1 MNTKAANAIEVKNL
15 TVNIGAKKIL
25 DDVSLTIKPG
35 DICVVMG
42 PNGSGKSTLSNVLM
56 GHPSYEVV
64 SGRILFN
71 GTDITEKKPEE
82 RAALGLFMTF
92 QSPREIAGVDFYPF
106 LFDAYKFLQ
115 IARAEKT
122 ISVFDFKKKLD
133 KEIAALKIADDWS
146 RRYLNQGFS
155 GGEKK
160 KAEMLQLALFQPSFA
175 IFDEIDSGLDVD
187 ALKVVGRA
195 MKKFKKPDTGALIVT
210 HYLRILEEIEPDQV
224 VVMSAGRIIKTGGPE
239 LARRLEK
246 EGFEKIVAQ
255 AGGSNKTVAQK

>member
-1 MNTKAANAIEVKNL
+1 MNTLEVKNL
-15 TVNIGAKKIL
+15 TVKIGEKRIL
-25 DDVSLTIKPG
+25 DNVSLTIKKG
-35 DICVVMG
+35 ATCVIMG

-56 GHPSYEVV
+56 GHPSYAVV
-64 SGRILFN
+64 SGRIIFN
-71 GTDITEKKPEE
+71 GADITEKKPEE

-115 IARAEKT
+115 AARQEPAV
-122 ISVFDFKKKLD
+122 SVFDFKKKLD
-133 KEIAALKIADDWS
+133 KAIAALKIGDDWS

-160 KAEMLQLALFQPSFA
+160 KAEMLQLALFQPTFA

-195 MKKFKKPDTGALIVT
+195 MKKFKKPDTGVLIVT

-246 EGFEKIVAQ
+246 EGFAKIIAK
-255 AGGSNKTVAQK
+255 N

>member
-1 MNTKAANAIEVKNL
+1 MNTLEVKNL
-15 TVNIGAKKIL
+15 SVNIGDKKIL
-25 DDVSLTIKPG
+25 DDVSLTIKQG

-64 SGRILFN
+64 SGRIIFN
-71 GTDITEKKPEE
+71 GVDITEKKPEE

-92 QSPREIAGVDFYPF
+92 QLPREIAGVDFYPF
-106 LFDAYKFLQ
+106 MFDAYKFLQ
-115 IARAEKT
+115 AARQEKAA
-122 ISVFDFKKKLD
+122 SVFDFKKKLD
-133 KEIAALKIADDWS
+133 KEIAALKITEDWS

-160 KAEMLQLALFQPSFA
+160 KAEMLQLALFKPSFA

-195 MKKFKKPDTGALIVT
+195 MKRFKKPDTGALIVT

-224 VVMSAGRIIKTGGPE
+224 VVMSAGKIIATGGPE

-246 EGFEKIVAQ
+246 EGFAKIVAQ
-255 AGGSNKTVAQK
+255 KGAKKIAVKK